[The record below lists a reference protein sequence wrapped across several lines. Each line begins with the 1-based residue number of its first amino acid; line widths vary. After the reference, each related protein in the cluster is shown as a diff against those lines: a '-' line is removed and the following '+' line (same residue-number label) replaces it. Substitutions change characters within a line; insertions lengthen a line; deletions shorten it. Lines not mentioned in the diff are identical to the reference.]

1 MSDSLKKFW
10 LKKSKNFS
18 LGQFTPLSLVGS
30 HSLILL
36 SCLFLGIPSCNKI
49 KKKAKEREKEFN
61 NFFKRGIARSR
72 EGPCDKHE
80 KVYNASKKE
89 KKQRVPTCGFWIV
102 CKGTPFRK
110 QLEYETSSRE
120 DQIEQLENKLKV
132 YCI

>member
-1 MSDSLKKFW
+1 MLGLILSFFFLVYF
-10 LKKSKNFS
+10 LAFHLATKSKRKQRS
-18 LGQFTPLSLVGS
+18 EKRVT
-30 HSLILL
+30 
-36 SCLFLGIPSCNKI
+36 
-49 KKKAKEREKEFN
+49 KEFN

>member
-1 MSDSLKKFW
+1 MSNLLSSLRGNEKMSDSLKIFW

-61 NFFKRGIARSR
+61 NFFKRGIALSG
-72 EGPCDKHE
+72 EGPFEKHDK
-80 KVYNASKKE
+80 
-89 KKQRVPTCGFWIV
+89 
-102 CKGTPFRK
+102 
-110 QLEYETSSRE
+110 L
-120 DQIEQLENKLKV
+120 
-132 YCI
+132 